1 MDEKEG
7 IWILTHLRW
16 VTSQVT
22 GSRLWV
28 TNTFMVTTPHLF
40 MVTIMVTNELSLV
53 TWSIMREAK
62 VVEGCPLSSCEH
74 SKWLNH

>member
-7 IWILTHLRW
+7 IWIVTLEM
-16 VTSQVT
+16 VTSGNWLKVVGYQY
-22 GSRLWV
+22 
-28 TNTFMVTTPHLF
+28 FMFTTPHLF
-40 MVTIMVTNELSLV
+40 MVTNELSLV